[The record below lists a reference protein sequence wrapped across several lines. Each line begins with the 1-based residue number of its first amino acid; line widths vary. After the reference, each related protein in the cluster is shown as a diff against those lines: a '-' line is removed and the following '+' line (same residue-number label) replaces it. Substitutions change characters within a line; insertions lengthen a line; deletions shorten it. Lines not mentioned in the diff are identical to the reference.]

1 MYLEIVTVAHD
12 VDEVFGLFSSE
23 IKVFVGP
30 FKSLAQR
37 DLFREHWERQL
48 NSSGRHNAN
57 QVKFLSQDCL
67 PEGWGVAM
75 APGQF
80 RGFKRIV
87 WDDVAG
93 EYKEE

>member
-12 VDEVFGLFSSE
+12 VDEVFGPFNSE
-23 IKVFVGP
+23 IKIFVGP
-30 FKSLAQR
+30 FKSQEHR

-48 NSSGRHNAN
+48 NSGNHNSN
-57 QVKFLSQDCL
+57 QVKFLSQDEL
-67 PEGWGVAM
+67 PEGWEAAM
-75 APGQF
+75 TPGQF

-87 WDDVAG
+87 WDDIAG